1 MATYTRRFTN
11 SDQHWIIR
19 FLPLE
24 TLSNAQALARRFKE
38 VDGARA
44 VEQVTTAIESAL
56 KHLRQAG
63 A

>member
-24 TLSNAQALARRFKE
+24 TLSNAQALARRFRKSM
-38 VDGARA
+38 ASA
-44 VEQVTTAIESAL
+44 TTCTNANDSC
-56 KHLRQAG
+56 
-63 A
+63 